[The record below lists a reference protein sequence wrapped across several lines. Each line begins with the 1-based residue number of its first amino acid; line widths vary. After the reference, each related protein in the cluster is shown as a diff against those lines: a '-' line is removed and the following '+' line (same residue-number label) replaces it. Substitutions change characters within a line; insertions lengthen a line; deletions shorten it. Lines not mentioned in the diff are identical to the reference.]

1 MESENRYASKGVGGT
16 ALGLSIGALGVEA
29 LRGGLGGLFG
39 GVGNNG
45 CGCGDEHNV
54 TRFEASQNAEIA
66 RLTTEIKL
74 RDANTFTMGE
84 MGKLR
89 DYVDGR
95 FASVEH
101 ELCDQRV
108 YNATNNTV
116 IGCIQNQVN
125 QLAAL
130 TKVVIPTS
138 SICPE
143 PMARYNSWVAPTTT
157 PTT

>member
-1 MESENRYASKGVGGT
+1 MESENKFGSRSVSNT

-66 RLTTEIKL
+66 RLNTELKL

-84 MGKLR
+84 MNSLR
-89 DYVDGR
+89 NYVDGKVS
-95 FASVEH
+95 AIE
-101 ELCDQRV
+101 
-108 YNATNNTV
+108 
-116 IGCIQNQVN
+116 N
-125 QLAAL
+125 QLCQQAVTNAQIAANISCMQSSIAVLNGL
-130 TKVVIPTS
+130 TKTIIPITN
-138 SICPE
+138 ICPE
-143 PMARYNSWVAPTTT
+143 PAVAT
-157 PTT
+157 PTTGA